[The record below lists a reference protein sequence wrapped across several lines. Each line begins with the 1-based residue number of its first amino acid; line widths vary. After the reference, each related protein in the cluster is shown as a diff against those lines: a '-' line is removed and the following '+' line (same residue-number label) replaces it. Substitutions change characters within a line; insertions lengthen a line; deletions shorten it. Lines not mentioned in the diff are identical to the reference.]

1 MCPKYVI
8 LAALYFCLHYMTLN
22 YFDILFGDSSLRSLS
37 LFSLLCSVLYY
48 KVDTPGPSP
57 AFS

>member
-8 LAALYFCLHYMTLN
+8 LVVLNFGLHYMTLN
-22 YFDILFGDSSLRSLS
+22 YFDILFGDSSLSSLS

-48 KVDTPGPSP
+48 KVDTPGPSL
-57 AFS
+57 AF